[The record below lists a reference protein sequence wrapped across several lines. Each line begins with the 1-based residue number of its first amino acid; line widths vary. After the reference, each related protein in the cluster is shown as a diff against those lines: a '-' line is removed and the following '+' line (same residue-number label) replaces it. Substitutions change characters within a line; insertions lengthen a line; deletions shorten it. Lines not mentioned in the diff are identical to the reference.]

1 MKFRI
6 FSILVL
12 FFALLL
18 VVRVSN
24 IVMMSI
30 DEDTAGEISELFI
43 ANLNAKTTTESE
55 GGDAE
60 EPASDVISD
69 EDLLEEEDEEIE
81 TVEPQQD
88 ERVFT
93 RSQLDLLD
101 SLSERRRELE
111 KHAKEIEM
119 KENVLRATSLRIE
132 SKMSELQ
139 KLEDRVKRLL
149 DKYNERESMKIKS
162 LVKIYETMKAKDAAR
177 IFEQL
182 DMDILLQVINN
193 MKESRVAPI
202 LAQLSPLRAKEVTT
216 KFAAEKKLQNFE

>member
-12 FFALLL
+12 SFTLLL
-18 VVRVSN
+18 VIRVSN
-24 IVMMSI
+24 IVMMSV
-30 DEDTAGEISELFI
+30 DEDAAEVISELFI
-43 ANLNAKTTTESE
+43 ANLNAKTTTEND
-55 GGDAE
+55 GGDTE
-60 EPASDVISD
+60 SDTISD
-69 EDLLEEEDEEIE
+69 DIIEEDSYDESIE
-81 TVEPQQD
+81 TVEPQQN

-93 RSQLDLLD
+93 RNQLDLLD

-162 LVKIYETMKAKDAAR
+162 LVKIYESMKAKDAAR

-202 LAQLSPLRAKEVTT
+202 LARLSPQRAKEITI